1 MLNKYS
7 IFMMLLMTT
16 ASLVGISSSLYQPT
30 NVETQPQPQPQPQP
44 QKQIPATKGL
54 ITQQRAETLAQATED
69 KQLLDR
75 LFPQIIKRIDG
86 ATLLQKIDAKT
97 LAAKVLP
104 YLDISASVVRRDGT
118 EGILDATDITRDL
131 GLTAALLRSSTAK
144 CNDGETAV
152 GGGFLVQS
160 VDPAE
165 TYLFSAGSQPALN
178 GWNTNAEFGDK
189 GKIQASVVCLT
200 LNVGLKGAPQP
211 QPQQPSSP
219 PGGPPLQPS
228 LNLR

>member
-1 MLNKYS
+1 
-7 IFMMLLMTT
+7 MMLLMTT

-104 YLDISASVVRRDGT
+104 YLDLKVVVT
-118 EGILDATDITRDL
+118 ERPGQTSTIKVSKTGIGQTLAGCTP
-131 GLTAALLRSSTAK
+131 
-144 CNDGETAV
+144 GETIV
-152 GGGFLVQS
+152 SGGFRIAFPGYPEMIQYWS
-160 VDPAE
+160 KKSAE
-165 TYLFSAGSQPALN
+165 NQWMMAMGFPEDDGQLFSYAN
-178 GWNTNAEFGDK
+178 
-189 GKIQASVVCLT
+189 CLT
-200 LNVGLKGAPQP
+200 VELALKDIQ

-219 PGGPPLQPS
+219 PGGSPLQPPS
-228 LNLR
+228 QQPSGGPIVR